1 MPSLPAPL
9 AARAERWF
17 GRPATVLAV
26 EDLSPGLV
34 RVSFSGDAWRGRDW
48 VRGQE
53 VEFRV
58 AGRDFRHYT
67 PAEVD
72 PVAGRFDVVFVRHT
86 EGPGTAWVAG
96 LAPGQEVGAM
106 GPGGGIRREPDRR
119 ELFLGDATTLG
130 LFAALVPTAGDAR
143 GAVEVAAEDLG
154 AAARLAP
161 TLDIVVAGRE
171 PGAALATW
179 LDAHLYAVRT
189 GDEAPPERACL
200 AGHTGTITA
209 LRRRVRVEFGL
220 ARSAVSAKA
229 HWADGRRGL

>member
-34 RVSFSGDAWRGRDW
+34 HVAFVGDAWRGRDW
-48 VRGQE
+48 IRGQE

-58 AGRDFRHYT
+58 AGRDFRHDI

-72 PVAGRFDVVFVRHT
+72 PGVGRFDVVFVRHG
-86 EGPGTAWVAG
+86 EGPGTAWLTG
-96 LAPGQEVGAM
+96 LASGQEVGVM
-106 GPGGGIRREPDRR
+106 GPGGGIRRDPDRR
-119 ELFLGDATTLG
+119 ELFLG
-130 LFAALVPTAGDAR
+130 
-143 GAVEVAAEDLG
+143 
-154 AAARLAP
+154 AAARLVP
-161 TLDIVVAGRE
+161 TLDVVVAGDE
-171 PGAALATW
+171 PGAALDTW

-189 GDEAPPERACL
+189 GDAPPPERACL

-209 LRRRVRVEFGL
+209 LRRRVRAEFGL
-220 ARSAVSAKA
+220 ARTAVSTKV